1 MRLRPGAILFGAL
14 GMAVGTGA
22 VLGLREATLST
33 HQPVGRDSVVVIVL
47 DATVNDPEGG
57 RTVDDMVEALLMS
70 CRLEVDHSELVAEV
84 DGGPGLVGVDQG
96 NGHTQFRAV
105 FRPGLD
111 QTNQR
116 QLRGCLED
124 WSIDHLRVDVLSI
137 TGS

>member
-1 MRLRPGAILFGAL
+1 
-14 GMAVGTGA
+14 
-22 VLGLREATLST
+22 
-33 HQPVGRDSVVVIVL
+33 VVIVL

-57 RTVDDMVEALLMS
+57 RTVEDMVEALLLS
-70 CRLEVDHSELVAEV
+70 CRLEVDNSELFSDGEV
-84 DGGPGLVGVDQG
+84 PALVGQDVGD
-96 NGHTQFRAV
+96 GHTQFRAV

-137 TGS
+137 TGH